1 MKKRNISF
9 GYQFEN
15 GKIIRHPAE
24 SRIVSNIFEDYLQGG
39 SLLQI
44 AKKLNGCGAEYMPGV
59 TGWNKARLKRIVEDV
74 RYLGDETY
82 PPIIDTDTF
91 GKAQKIKAERNTQ
104 KDIDRS
110 ADIYSLNI
118 PVCCE
123 QCGQLMRRMHDSRT
137 SFGEKWICQGCGAI
151 IKIGDE
157 KLLTAVTECL
167 NMAIAD
173 TRLIDIPVKQKEP
186 SAGLRRLENEIGRM
200 LDSTE
205 IEKDTLKNK
214 IFECASLRYSEMDIT
229 ESVTEMLKAAFKKS
243 GPLSQYSQEFTERT
257 VTAILLNGDE
267 SVCLTLKNGRK
278 IGKENANGTDCNN
291 ASKESPR
298 NPADNTADQRI
309 QHTVYHQASGGLL
322 PRVNQAG

>member
-82 PPIIDTDTF
+82 PPIIDTDAF

-157 KLLTAVTECL
+157 KLLADVTECL
-167 NMAIAD
+167 NMVIGD
-173 TRLIDIPVKQKEP
+173 TKLIDVPLRQKEP
-186 SAGLRRLENEIGRM
+186 SSCLRRLENEIGRL
-200 LDSTE
+200 LDSSE
-205 IEKDTLKNK
+205 IEKETLKNK
-214 IFECASLRYSEMDIT
+214 IFECASLRYSEMDTT
-229 ESVTEMLKAAFKKS
+229 ESVTEMLKAAFEKS
-243 GPLSQYSQEFTERT
+243 GPLSQYNQELTERT
-257 VTAILLNGDE
+257 VSSISLNHDG
-267 SVCLTLKNGRK
+267 SICLTLKNGRK
-278 IGKENANGTDCNN
+278 IRKENRYGTDCRN
-291 ASKESPR
+291 ASKK
-298 NPADNTADQRI
+298 NPHNSADN
-309 QHTVYHQASGGLL
+309 S
-322 PRVNQAG
+322 AGQCV

>member
-74 RYLGDETY
+74 RYLGNETY
-82 PPIIDTDTF
+82 PPIMDTDAF
-91 GKAQKIKAERNTQ
+91 DKAQKVKAERNTQ
-104 KDIDRS
+104 KAVDRG
-110 ADIYSLNI
+110 AVIFQMTALV
-118 PVCCE
+118 VCGE
-123 QCGQLMRRMHDSRT
+123 CGHPMRRMHDSRT
-137 SFGEKWICQGCGAI
+137 SFGEKWVCQECGTT
-151 IKIGDE
+151 IKIVDD
-157 KLLTAVTECL
+157 KLLADVNECL
-167 NMAIAD
+167 NMVIAD
-173 TRLIDIPVKQKEP
+173 TRLINVPLKQKEP
-186 SAGLRRLENEIGRM
+186 SSCLRRLENEIGRL
-200 LDSTE
+200 LDSSE
-205 IEKDTLKNK
+205 MEKETLKNK
-214 IFECASLRYSEMDIT
+214 IFECASLRYSEMDTT
-229 ESVTEMLKAAFKKS
+229 ESVTEMLKAAFEKS

-257 VTAILLNGDE
+257 VTAILLNGDGNV
-267 SVCLTLKNGRK
+267 SITLKNDRK
-278 IGKENANGTDCNN
+278 IGKEIANGTDCSN

-298 NPADNTADQRI
+298 NPADNTVTQRI

-322 PRVNQAG
+322 PRIHQAG

>member
-157 KLLTAVTECL
+157 KLLADVTECL
-167 NMAIAD
+167 NMVIGD
-173 TRLIDIPVKQKEP
+173 TKLIDVPLRQKEP
-186 SAGLRRLENEIGRM
+186 SSCLRRLENEIGRL
-200 LDSTE
+200 LDSSE
-205 IEKDTLKNK
+205 IEKETLKNK
-214 IFECASLRYSEMDIT
+214 IFECASLRYSEMDTT
-229 ESVTEMLKAAFKKS
+229 ESVTEMLKAAFEKS
-243 GPLSQYSQEFTERT
+243 GPLSQYNQELTERT
-257 VTAILLNGDE
+257 VSSISLNHDG
-267 SVCLTLKNGRK
+267 SICLTLKNGRK
-278 IGKENANGTDCNN
+278 IRKENRYGTDCRN
-291 ASKESPR
+291 ASKK
-298 NPADNTADQRI
+298 NPHNSADN
-309 QHTVYHQASGGLL
+309 S
-322 PRVNQAG
+322 AGQCV